1 MVWKYEV
8 NFMCVAYPGTVIAL
22 KEEGREAVVDF
33 AGTVLNARTGFLPVR
48 EGDHVLVH
56 AGCVLQV
63 LPEDEAKA
71 LESIFNDIAEIEGHS
86 KPYAA
91 EAAEEAGNGKENAG
105 R

>member
-1 MVWKYEV
+1 MGWKYEV
-8 NFMCVAYPGTVIAL
+8 NFMCVAYPGTVISL
-22 KEEGREAVVDF
+22 KDEGREAVVDF

-63 LPEDEAKA
+63 LPEDEAKV

>member
-22 KEEGREAVVDF
+22 KEEGRKAV
-33 AGTVLNARTGFLPVR
+33 
-48 EGDHVLVH
+48 
-56 AGCVLQV
+56 
-63 LPEDEAKA
+63 
-71 LESIFNDIAEIEGHS
+71 
-86 KPYAA
+86 KPYTA

>member
-22 KEEGREAVVDF
+22 KEEGREAVVNF
-33 AGTVLNARTGFLPVR
+33 GGTVLNARTGFLPVR

-63 LPEDEAKA
+63 LPAEEAQA
-71 LESIFNDIAEIEGHS
+71 MESIFNDIAEIDGKT
-86 KPYAA
+86 KPYADA
-91 EAAEEAGNGKENAG
+91 DAGEKESAG